1 MPIAS
6 AALAPG
12 AAGRHHRAKCRSQAR
27 RLRRAR
33 RVGTIGLVPIASA
46 ALAPGAAGRRARRV
60 GTIGLVPIA
69 SAALAPGAA
78 GRHHRAKCRS
88 QARR

>member
-33 RVGTIGLVPIASA
+33 RVGTIGLSA
-46 ALAPGAAGRRARRV
+46 DRKRGACAGR
-60 GTIGLVPIA
+60 GG
-69 SAALAPGAA
+69 SAPSG
-78 GRHHRAKCRS
+78 
-88 QARR
+88 

>member
-46 ALAPGAAGRRARRV
+46 ALAPGAAGR
-60 GTIGLVPIA
+60 
-69 SAALAPGAA
+69 
-78 GRHHRAKCRS
+78 HHRASADRKRGAS
-88 QARR
+88 AGRGGSAPSG